1 MVRPIVRG
9 KRFSGWR
16 SGTFECLAE
25 FAFAQF
31 RQGGCNRSPSPGQL
45 VVSYETYA
53 LVRDI
58 VVAEARPPITMKGIS
73 REVVPYAITGMID
86 ADGETVQVFSEHL
99 TGLDFYLNANMIDA
113 SSASHIRKVLQD
125 ALKAMRKRSR
135 NIRSGSSGK

>member
-1 MVRPIVRG
+1 MGINTGFCNVGNFGSNDRMDYTIIG
-9 KRFSGWR
+9 A
-16 SGTFECLAE
+16 EANLAARLQSIAE
-25 FAFAQF
+25 
-31 RQGGCNRSPSPGQL
+31 PGQL

-73 REVVPYAITGMID
+73 REVVPYAVTGMID
-86 ADGETVQVFSEHL
+86 AGGETVQVFSEHL

-125 ALKAMRKRSR
+125 ALKAIDKAAPQYS
-135 NIRSGSSGK
+135 